1 MKKTILLI
9 GALLTAGVAQATTT
23 FTAEITNA
31 NGQLTPKLAW
41 SSNLSTCEASGHP
54 TWTGNKPAS
63 GTATLPAITMS
74 GTYTLKLTCT
84 GTADS
89 SATVT
94 WTLPAQNTDG
104 SALTNLASTK
114 VYYGTEMG
122 ALTTSRTV
130 AVPATTTAFT
140 GLAPGTWRFQASAV
154 NASGVESARS
164 AVVQKVIGTAPQD
177 AETVTLIVNPIPMA
191 PTGVTVQ

>member
-1 MKKTILLI
+1 MKKI
-9 GALLTAGVAQATTT
+9 ALLVSALLASGVAVATTT
-23 FTAEITNA
+23 FTAEVTSA
-31 NGQLTPKLAW
+31 NGSLSPKLTW
-41 SSNLSTCEASGHP
+41 TSNLSTCDASGHP
-54 TWTGNKPAS
+54 SWTGSKPAS

-84 GTADS
+84 GAADS

-94 WTLPAQNTDG
+94 WTLPTQNTDG

-114 VYYGTEMG
+114 VYYGTETG
-122 ALTTSRTV
+122 TLTTSRTV
-130 AVPATTTAFT
+130 AAPGTTTAFT

>member
-1 MKKTILLI
+1 MKKI
-9 GALLTAGVAQATTT
+9 ALLVSALLASGVAVATTT
-23 FTAEITNA
+23 FTAEVTSA
-31 NGQLTPKLAW
+31 NGSLSPKLTW
-41 SSNLSTCEASGHP
+41 TSNLSTCDASGHP
-54 TWTGNKPAS
+54 SWTGSKPAS

-84 GTADS
+84 GAADS

-94 WTLPAQNTDG
+94 WTLPTQNTDG

-114 VYYGTEMG
+114 VYYGTETG
-122 ALTTSRTV
+122 TLTTSRTV
-130 AVPATTTAFT
+130 AAPGTTTAFT

-191 PTGVTVQ
+191 PPGVTVQ